1 MAPVLGTGTVGPGWV
16 GIPGAAGS
24 SALGPLQGKRKSR
37 VGGSGRCC
45 TEPVEGRVSLS
56 GSGGEEER
64 RRDLCA
70 SCVGKGWHSQA
81 GPVFHPGRAEEGWG
95 GCRPREAGRQAA
107 PGLGRAGGA
116 RAGLRGAEG
125 RTRRRAGSFLR
136 CGLSVVWALGW
147 GLGTRDSGLGAR
159 GSWLGARGSGLAG
172 RLVCG
177 GGGPG
182 GPGGR
187 LSERSRLLG
196 LVGEGRPRLRP
207 YHPERARSRLISEA
221 KQGRAWL
228 VLGWE
233 TAWEYRVL

>member
-147 GLGTRDSGLGAR
+147 GLGTRDSGLG
-159 GSWLGARGSGLAG
+159 LVARGSGLGACWPSGVRWGWAG
-172 RLVCG
+172 R
-177 GGGPG
+177 PW
-182 GPGGR
+182 R
-187 LSERSRLLG
+187 AA
-196 LVGEGRPRLRP
+196 
-207 YHPERARSRLISEA
+207 ERAQQA
-221 KQGRAWL
+221 
-228 VLGWE
+228 LGACRRGPPSS
-233 TAWEYRVL
+233 TAIPP